1 MCFRTRPTH
10 FVEEVVEKLVTIATF
25 IPSSLKRL
33 AKELKRRRRLYYVL
47 FVALT
52 IFRPTFHSQQTP
64 FINLISRKKNFSVH
78 RSPSTYYLIFLP
90 LMCFYFALWYCIQRY
105 AAHFLRKKIN
115 WLTFEL
121 KCVSFEM
128 KKKNHESFIY
138 HFTFVVVNSYFVYL
152 VDKVWKLVQKP
163 KWLHHEKMRSDA
175 IVENTAFQFDPFRRP
190 TTRKVHSCLML
201 AYESSMQV
209 HGD

>member
-1 MCFRTRPTH
+1 MLTILWSTFQLQKTLSSIWFHEKKSLQCI
-10 FVEEVVEKLVTIATF
+10 EVRLVTDIFA
-25 IPSSLKRL
+25 I
-33 AKELKRRRRLYYVL
+33 EVL
-47 FVALT
+47 L
-52 IFRPTFHSQQTP
+52 FR
-64 FINLISRKKNFSVH
+64 
-78 RSPSTYYLIFLP
+78 
-90 LMCFYFALWYCIQRY
+90 RY
-105 AAHFLRKKIN
+105 AAHFSRKKIN

-152 VDKVWKLVQKP
+152 VDKVRKLVQKP

>member
-78 RSPSTYYLIFLP
+78 RSPSTYYVSDIFAIDVLLFRSLVLHTKICSTFSTEENQLTDLWIEVCEFWNGKKASWISHLP
-90 LMCFYFALWYCIQRY
+90 FHIAGSCKFVLRVLSRQGSKIGPKTKMTSPRENEIWRNSREYSISVRPVSTTYDAKSPFMLNARLW
-105 AAHFLRKKIN
+105 K
-115 WLTFEL
+115 
-121 KCVSFEM
+121 
-128 KKKNHESFIY
+128 
-138 HFTFVVVNSYFVYL
+138 
-152 VDKVWKLVQKP
+152 
-163 KWLHHEKMRSDA
+163 
-175 IVENTAFQFDPFRRP
+175 
-190 TTRKVHSCLML
+190 
-201 AYESSMQV
+201 
-209 HGD
+209 

>member
-25 IPSSLKRL
+25 ILSSLKRL

-64 FINLISRKKNFSVH
+64 FINLISRKKTFQCIEVH
-78 RSPSTYYLIFLP
+78 LHTMYLIFLP

-128 KKKNHESFIY
+128 KEISWISHLPFHIGSCK
-138 HFTFVVVNSYFVYL
+138 FVLRVLSRQGLKIGPKTKMTSPRENEIWRNSREYSISVRPVSTTYDAKSPFML
-152 VDKVWKLVQKP
+152 NARLWK
-163 KWLHHEKMRSDA
+163 
-175 IVENTAFQFDPFRRP
+175 
-190 TTRKVHSCLML
+190 
-201 AYESSMQV
+201 
-209 HGD
+209 